1 VRRLLDR
8 LTNDLL
14 LKVTS
19 LGLAFLLWSLVK
31 TDNQVPIAD
40 IPIQVVNQDP
50 GWVLDG
56 LPEPATVQVTFSGP
70 VRELFRVAAE
80 RPSVLVPIDDVSD
93 TTEVVLLHTNWVN
106 LGNRVT
112 ATRVEDIRPTA
123 IRLRFDRVST
133 KTIPVAAR
141 FIGAPVPGFEMN
153 GAVVIDPA
161 TIWASGAS
169 RRLEAIDSIRL
180 PAIDLTQRTTT
191 DTFTVAIDTTGLGVI
206 MTPREVRVIVRI
218 RPAVQDT
225 ASDAAA
231 TDRGGS

>member
-1 VRRLLDR
+1 MRRLLDR

-14 LKVTS
+14 LKVTA
-19 LGLAFLLWSLVK
+19 LGLAFLLWTLVK
-31 TDNQVPIAD
+31 TDNQVPIAE

-56 LPEPATVQVTFSGP
+56 PPEPATVQVTFSGP
-70 VRELFRVAAE
+70 VRELFRVAAD
-80 RPSVLVPIDDVSD
+80 RPNVLVPIDDVSD

-141 FIGAPVPGFEMN
+141 IIGTPVPGFEIN
-153 GAVVIDPA
+153 GAIILDPR

-169 RRLEAIDSIRL
+169 RRLESIDSIRL
-180 PAIDLTQRTTT
+180 PPIDITQRTTT
-191 DTFTVAIDTTGLGVI
+191 DTFELAIDTTGLGVI
-206 MTPREVRVIVRI
+206 VTPREVRVIVLI
-218 RPAVQDT
+218 GPIVQDT
-225 ASDAAA
+225 TSAALPEPP
-231 TDRGGS
+231 GS

>member
-1 VRRLLDR
+1 MRRLLDR

-14 LKVTS
+14 LKITA
-19 LGLAFLLWSLVK
+19 LFLAFLLWSLVK
-31 TDNQVPIAD
+31 TDSQVPIAD

-93 TTEVVLLHTNWVN
+93 TTEVVLLHTNWVA

-123 IRLRFDRVST
+123 IRLHFDRVST
-133 KTIPVAAR
+133 KTIPLAVR
-141 FIGAPVPGFEMN
+141 VIGAPVPGFEVAGMIR
-153 GAVVIDPA
+153 VDPA
-161 TIWASGAS
+161 TVWASGAS

-191 DTFTVAIDTTGLGVI
+191 DTFALAIDTTGMGVI
-206 MTPREVRVIVRI
+206 MTPREVRVIVPI
-218 RPAVQDT
+218 RPVVVDT
-225 ASDAAA
+225 AGEEANV
-231 TDRGGS
+231 DRTGG